1 MSETEINHKRQK
13 LLVDYANM
21 RKNLREIV
29 LDRST
34 TDLFSDL
41 SDKHSSL
48 TDNMLN
54 SIANLIVFLT
64 EIDQLLIDGRRKL
77 RENVFEEQV
86 RFPLR
91 HLKTYLFTH
100 RYNRS
105 FAEQQLLDLQ
115 SELKRIH
122 RVINFE
128 TLVAELPQTLKA
140 HEQEIFDSMQHLIE
154 KSGPFTDSDRRTF
167 DDLVKNFRDL
177 FNLPG
182 LGITEHERKDIVSA
196 LNLSKGRWYVCP
208 NGHPYLITEVGFLRS
223 GGKRP
228 MVVLLI

>member
-1 MSETEINHKRQK
+1 MFK
-13 LLVDYANM
+13 
-21 RKNLREIV
+21 
-29 LDRST
+29 
-34 TDLFSDL
+34 
-41 SDKHSSL
+41 
-48 TDNMLN
+48 
-54 SIANLIVFLT
+54 
-64 EIDQLLIDGRRKL
+64 
-77 RENVFEEQV
+77 
-86 RFPLR
+86 
-91 HLKTYLFTH
+91 
-100 RYNRS
+100 
-105 FAEQQLLDLQ
+105 

-140 HEQEIFDSMQHLIE
+140 HEQEIFDSMQHLLQ

-167 DDLVKNFRDL
+167 DDLVKKFRDL
-177 FNLPG
+177 INLPG

-196 LNLSKGRWYVCP
+196 LNLSKGRWHVCP